1 MYSLKESISKSF
13 NVMESI
19 ILFYDIKM
27 GYKMVF

>member
-1 MYSLKESISKSF
+1 MYSLKASISKPF